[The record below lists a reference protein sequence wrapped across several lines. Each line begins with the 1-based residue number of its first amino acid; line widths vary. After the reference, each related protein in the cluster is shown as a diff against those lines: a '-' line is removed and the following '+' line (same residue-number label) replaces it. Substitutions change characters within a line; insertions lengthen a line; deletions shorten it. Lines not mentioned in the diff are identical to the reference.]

1 VRFPMFNKTIVNEGD
16 GEPVDPV
23 FQFVKSAFPGE
34 LEWNFVKFFVDQN
47 GAPIRRFST
56 PVSEFKE
63 IEKFVVQ
70 MLNQRDALYNGT
82 MKPIIPTS
90 DTQQITVDQE

>member
-1 VRFPMFNKTIVNEGD
+1 VRCDALTYLLSSFCCGV
-16 GEPVDPV
+16 VV
-23 FQFVKSAFPGE
+23 VVQ
-34 LEWNFVKFFVDQN
+34 VKFFVDQN

-63 IEKFVVQ
+63 AEKFLVE

-82 MKPIIPTS
+82 MTPIIPPSASTLS
-90 DTQQITVDQE
+90 QE